1 MYYAYILE
9 SESVPGE
16 LYRGHTS
23 DSKQRLAEHNAGRC
37 LHTSTSGPWRLKFY
51 AAFETL
57 ELAQQF
63 ERVPAFVLK
72 ATQDFSFQVPFSRL
86 L

>member
-9 SESVPGE
+9 SLSTPGE

-23 DSKQRLAEHNAGRC
+23 DLKQRVADHNNGKC
-37 LHTSTSGPWRLKFY
+37 PHTSHFIPWKLRVY
-51 AAFETL
+51 VAFESL

-63 ERVPAFVLK
+63 EGYLKTGSGHAFAKKHFGL
-72 ATQDFSFQVPFSRL
+72 
-86 L
+86 